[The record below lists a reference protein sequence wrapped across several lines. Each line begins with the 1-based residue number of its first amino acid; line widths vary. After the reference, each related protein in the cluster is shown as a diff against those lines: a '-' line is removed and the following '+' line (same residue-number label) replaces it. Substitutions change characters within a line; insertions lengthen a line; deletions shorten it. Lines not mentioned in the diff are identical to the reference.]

1 MNRFHGATPPPS
13 FPPKRRLP
21 RPSAQGA
28 QPVGRGRAVPPQAR
42 EQHPDALGDP
52 RAAGIAPAAGAI
64 HAAGATRNAGAPRRP
79 APVQPPSFAPQRQV
93 APARPAESFEQA
105 PSYPP
110 AASQPPARAYAPH
123 TPNGDFAQHGGF
135 PQPSDFGQP
144 APEMPGMGAPARRAR
159 RRHPWRWVA
168 GVVVV
173 LLILAVAWPT
183 YLFFYGNSKL
193 TRTDALSGAAA
204 TSGTTYL
211 IVGSDV
217 READG
222 IDDPTEGERADT
234 IMLLHVPESG
244 APALVSLPR
253 DSYVNV
259 PGEGEQKLNSS
270 FALGGPRLLVETVEE
285 LSGMTVDHYIQISMA
300 GVQQI
305 VDAAGG
311 VRLCYDADVDDADS
325 GMVWEAGCHD
335 TNGAQALAFARMRKS
350 DPLGDLGRTNRQR
363 QVVSSL
369 IGKLKTPATL
379 VNFPLQRRMVGT
391 AGSIL
396 TVDEGTSLYNVGRAG
411 LALGSV
417 LGEGGLAGVP
427 PIADLDY
434 RANGQSNVLLD
445 PQRTPEFFRKMR
457 EGTLTPADMLPSF

>member
-13 FPPKRRLP
+13 FPPKRKLP
-21 RPSAQGA
+21 RPSSQGA
-28 QPVGRGRAVPPQAR
+28 QAVGRGRTVPPAAR
-42 EQHPDALGDP
+42 EHCADTP
-52 RAAGIAPAAGAI
+52 
-64 HAAGATRNAGAPRRP
+64 GATRAAGAPRRP
-79 APVQPPSFAPQRQV
+79 APVQPPSFAPQRQG

-110 AASQPPARAYAPH
+110 VVSYPPARPAAQAAPAAAH
-123 TPNGDFAQHGGF
+123 PLPGADRY
-135 PQPSDFGQP
+135 P
-144 APEMPGMGAPARRAR
+144 APDTPGLGAPAGRTR

-168 GVVVV
+168 GIVVV
-173 LLILAVAWPT
+173 LLILAVTWPA

-193 TRTDALSGAAA
+193 TRTDALSGAGA

-311 VRLCYDADVDDADS
+311 VRLCYDDDVDDADS
-325 GMVWEAGCHD
+325 GMVWEAGCHN

-369 IGKLKTPATL
+369 ISKLKTPATL
-379 VNFPLQRRMVGT
+379 VDFPLQRRMVGT

-396 TVDEGTSLYNVGRAG
+396 TVDRDTSLYNVGRAG

-457 EGTLTPADMLPSF
+457 EGSLTPADMLPAF